1 MRRIYSYSTIGRK
14 QNVVAPVYLFY
25 NLFIIRLFQV
35 CPSRPLH
42 ATRTPLGFFFGY
54 FVSFVFTHSF
64 FIVHFFGFVFPL
76 AQYLRAPEGLFSSR
90 FYTLHSPRSSR
101 LQVNIKG

>member
-76 AQYLRAPEGLFSSR
+76 AQYYELLKVCFPLVFTRSTVHALLDSR
-90 FYTLHSPRSSR
+90 S
-101 LQVNIKG
+101 I